1 MPPPREP
8 GPPERERRRASWHSA
23 SPYLDQALDLTPAE
37 RGPWLAA
44 LRAEQPEIAAD
55 VDDWLA
61 QCDAL
66 ELEAFLDDHAEVPAD
81 DQPLAGVR
89 LGAYRLVRPVG
100 HGGMGSV
107 WLAERADG
115 RFDARVA
122 VKLLNPA
129 LLGRAGEARF
139 LREGRILARLTHPHI
154 ARLAD
159 AGVSAIGQPY
169 LVLEYVEGEPI
180 DAHCD
185 QRRLDV
191 DGRLRLFLDVCAAV
205 AHAHAVLVV
214 HRDLKPSNVLV
225 GTDGRVKVL
234 DFGIARLLESDQG
247 EIAVTVTQTGETPL
261 TPAYAAP
268 EQLLRSDV
276 NVATDVFALGTL
288 LHELLTGR
296 HPFEQL
302 LDQPL
307 VLPQAIVGEDPP
319 RLSAHVR
326 DRAPARRGDATAIAA
341 ARGTTPARLAA
352 ALRGDLDA
360 IVTTALRKD
369 PAQRYASVDALALD
383 VRRHLDHE
391 PITARAVS
399 ARDRLSKFV
408 RRHRASVAAAALL
421 AAAIGAGLVGTISQ
435 AQRAELESRR
445 ARQEADAARA
455 ERDRA
460 RFQARRAQASS
471 EFMRNLVT
479 QIGAT
484 PLSMK
489 QVLDRGRIALQQQ
502 YGGDRAFVARMLMQL
517 SGPYIELGDDAT
529 SGQMMDQAMT
539 IARELD
545 DPELLVAT
553 NCGRA
558 YDMVAVRNADAARRY
573 LADAALHAKRLPT
586 GGPSGECA
594 RSESRLAMLDQR
606 FDDAITHARRAVES
620 LEAEGETENTRYT
633 SALNDLAIAFYS
645 AGRLHESLAAQERV
659 TADSRRIGRGR
670 TISVVVS
677 LQNTGNVLRLLGRFL
692 DSDRIFDEAE
702 ALSAG
707 ISSDGRMQPYMLVN
721 HGRLLALLGRD
732 EDARARW
739 ARARSQGGLP
749 PNLTG
754 LLALG
759 EATLLAQRGDAGAA
773 RRLLSSIATA
783 GGSALG
789 GASAAGVRQLEAW
802 IAHAEGRTL
811 EARTILDALAAEQ
824 GRVVPPPAALAEILE
839 LSARFSGMLGDHTG
853 AVERS
858 TAALRAATA
867 SIGEARN
874 AITGRVLLTRGEALA
889 AAGEPAAA
897 RSALDQAIAH
907 LTVGAGADHAWT
919 AQARAARTAL

>member
-1 MPPPREP
+1 MAPAREP
-8 GPPERERRRASWHSA
+8 DGPRRERLRASWHSA
-23 SPYLDQALDLTPAE
+23 SPYLDAALDLTPAE

-44 LRAEQPEIAAD
+44 LRAERPAIAAD
-55 VDDWLA
+55 LDDWLA

-66 ELEAFLDDHAEVPAD
+66 EREAFLEDDAEVPAD
-81 DQPLAGVR
+81 DQPLAGAR
-89 LGAYRLVRPVG
+89 LGAYRLIRPIG

-122 VKLLNPA
+122 IKLLNPA

-169 LVLEYVEGEPI
+169 LVLEYVDGEPI

-185 QRRLDV
+185 HRRLGV
-191 DGRLRLFLDVCAAV
+191 DDRLRLFLDVCAAV
-205 AHAHAVLVV
+205 AHAHAALVV

-225 GTDGRVKVL
+225 GADGRVKVL
-234 DFGIARLLESDQG
+234 DFGIARLLEPEPS
-247 EIAVTVTQTGETPL
+247 EIAATVTQTGEAPL

-268 EQLLRSDV
+268 EQLIRGDIT
-276 NVATDVFALGTL
+276 VATDVFALGTL

-296 HPFEQL
+296 HPFERL

-307 VLPQAIVGEDPP
+307 ALPRAIVDEDPP
-319 RLSAHVR
+319 RLSVHVR
-326 DRAPARRGDATAIAA
+326 DHAPARRGDAATIAA
-341 ARGTTPARLAA
+341 ARGTTPGRLAA
-352 ALRGDLDA
+352 SLGGDLEA
-360 IVTTALRKD
+360 IAAAALHKA
-369 PAQRYASVDALALD
+369 PAQRYASVEALARD
-383 VRRHLDHE
+383 VERHLAHQ
-391 PITARAVS
+391 PVAARADS
-399 ARDRLSKFV
+399 TAYRFAKFV
-408 RRHRASVAAAALL
+408 RRHRVPVAAAALVT
-421 AAAIGAGLVGTISQ
+421 AALTAATVVTT
-435 AQRAELESRR
+435 
-445 ARQEADAARA
+445 RQMLDARA
-455 ERDRA
+455 QRDRA

-479 QIGAT
+479 QIGST
-484 PLSMK
+484 PVSMK
-489 QVLDRGRIALQQQ
+489 DVLDRGRTALEQQ

-517 SGPYIELGDDAT
+517 SGPYIELGDDVT
-529 SGQMMDQAMT
+529 SGQMMEQAMN

-558 YDMVAVRNADAARRY
+558 YDMVAERKADEARRY
-573 LADAALHAKRLPT
+573 LAEAALQARRLP
-586 GGPSGECA
+586 GRPGGECA

-633 SALNDLAIAFYS
+633 STLNDLAIAYYS
-645 AGRLHESLAAQERV
+645 AGRMRESLAAQQRV

-692 DSDRIFDEAE
+692 DSERVFQEAE

-707 ISSDGRMQPYMLVN
+707 ISTDGRMQPYMLVN
-721 HGRLLALLGRD
+721 YGRLLSLLGRD
-732 EDARARW
+732 DDARLRW
-739 ARARSQGGLP
+739 ERVRAQGGLP

-759 EATLLAQRGDAGAA
+759 EATVLAQRGDAAAA
-773 RRLLSSIATA
+773 RRLWSSISTA
-783 GGSALG
+783 GGAALG
-789 GASAAGVRQLEAW
+789 GASVAGVRLLEAW
-802 IAHAEGRTL
+802 IAHAEGRTKD
-811 EARTILDALAAEQ
+811 ARDIVDALAAEQ
-824 GRVVPPPAALAEILE
+824 GSGSSTSTLAEILE
-839 LSARFSGMLGDHTG
+839 VSARFSLMLGEPAT
-853 AVERS
+853 AVARS
-858 TAALRAATA
+858 DEAMRVATAA
-867 SIGEARN
+867 IGEEPN
-874 AITGRVLLTRGEALA
+874 AISGRILLTRGLALA
-889 AAGEPAAA
+889 ATGNAAA
-897 RSALDQAIAH
+897 AQPALDDAIAY
-907 LTVGAGADHAWT
+907 LTVGAGADHHWT
-919 AQARAARTAL
+919 VEARTRRSTLLR